1 MCAFRFV
8 VWLLWLLFSFS
19 FLFLFLFLFSS
30 PSDHALRLT
39 KEYYSTYFILVA
51 LFVVAGAISRPFSKA
66 LATVHRQQ
74 VLVPCSHLVPL
85 IRQIYDR
92 LASHDRHEDRTTT
105 AWIPTTKR
113 TKLKLPARTAAVTVV
128 RWVIVAPT
136 KTPKPIRHDN
146 KKSGLQEKSA
156 AGPQGRRHPPL
167 VRKRMTRLRR
177 AMSWTTWRQAVRY
190 RSVR

>member
-1 MCAFRFV
+1 MAV
-8 VWLLWLLFSFS
+8 VAAVLVLVLVLG
-19 FLFLFLFLFSS
+19 LGLGLGLVTVHN
-30 PSDHALRLT
+30 DLRLT

-105 AWIPTTKR
+105 A
-113 TKLKLPARTAAVTVV
+113 
-128 RWVIVAPT
+128 
-136 KTPKPIRHDN
+136 
-146 KKSGLQEKSA
+146 
-156 AGPQGRRHPPL
+156 
-167 VRKRMTRLRR
+167 
-177 AMSWTTWRQAVRY
+177 
-190 RSVR
+190 